1 MEARLLQGR
10 SVFHPQLAPRCIAAV
25 IASLVALGLGTT
37 ASLAAA
43 GGNGPVSGIVIGIT
57 SESVEVQSATGPV
70 TVAITDK
77 TRVIRSVSG
86 TVADLRRGQIV
97 DLALGKSGRVAQIHI
112 APPGTKLPE
121 SNPGRGRGRG
131 QGRAKNRGPARVL
144 AHSAKTIRVRYG
156 NGRIVTY
163 RLVGKPIVIKDVPG
177 RIGDI
182 TIGQT
187 VLVTRSQG
195 GRVANVITIVRG

>member
-1 MEARLLQGR
+1 MRARC
-10 SVFHPQLAPRCIAAV
+10 FPQIARPRIVAAV
-25 IASLVALGLGTT
+25 AALAALGLGTT
-37 ASLAAA
+37 SSLAA
-43 GGNGPVSGIVIGIT
+43 GGANGGPVRGIVIGI
-57 SESVEVQSATGPV
+57 SAESMQVQSASGPV

-77 TRVIRSVSG
+77 TRVIRTVSG

-97 DLALGKSGRVAQIHI
+97 ELGLDGRSGRVAQIHI

-121 SNPGRGRGRG
+121 SNPGQGRGRGRG
-131 QGRAKNRGPARVL
+131 RTKNRGPARVL

-156 NGRIVTY
+156 NGRAVTY
-163 RLVGKPIVIKDVPG
+163 RLVSKPSVIKDVLG

-182 TIGQT
+182 LIGQT

>member
-1 MEARLLQGR
+1 MEARSLQR
-10 SVFHPQLAPRCIAAV
+10 TVAV
-25 IASLVALGLGTT
+25 IGALVALGLGTT
-37 ASLAAA
+37 TSLAAA
-43 GGNGPVSGIVIGIT
+43 GGNGPVSGVVIGIT
-57 SESVEVQSATGPV
+57 SESVEIQSATGPV
-70 TVAITDK
+70 TVAIADK
-77 TRVIRSVSG
+77 TRVIRTVSG

-97 DLALGKSGRVAQIHI
+97 ELGLDGKSGRVAQIHI

-121 SNPGRGRGRG
+121 PNPGQGRGRGRG
-131 QGRAKNRGPARVL
+131 RTKNRGPARVL

-156 NGRIVTY
+156 NGQVVTY
-163 RLVGKPIVIKDVPG
+163 RLVSKPSVIKDVPG

-187 VLVTRSQG
+187 VLVTRSHG

>member
-1 MEARLLQGR
+1 MEARSLQGR
-10 SVFHPQLAPRCIAAV
+10 TTVVVIAA
-25 IASLVALGLGTT
+25 LVALGLGTT
-37 ASLAAA
+37 ASVAAA

-57 SESVEVQSATGPV
+57 SESVEVQSPTGPV

-77 TRVIRSVSG
+77 TRVIRTVSG
-86 TVADLRRGQIV
+86 TIADLRRGQIV
-97 DLALGKSGRVAQIHI
+97 ELGLDGKSGRVAQIHI

-121 SNPGRGRGRG
+121 SNPGQGRGRGRG
-131 QGRAKNRGPARVL
+131 RTKDRGPARVL

-156 NGRIVTY
+156 NGQVVTY
-163 RLVGKPIVIKDVPG
+163 RLVSKPSVIKDVPG